1 MFSLIHFTSSSAKLM
16 YITVNLKELPG
27 SLSNS
32 VLLCKLLGF
41 CSGVDELSIIQGCDA
56 LYCLLKYCVL

>member
-1 MFSLIHFTSSSAKLM
+1 M